1 MGSLDLSALNN
12 LYDETQYFW
21 FESSAQPWGAG
32 AHVTLYPQSEF
43 TTSTHANYLKGQ
55 NILINT
61 GGLSIRNG
69 TLPMMTLDNDS
80 LDFNVV
86 DTVNQTYT
94 NVASFGSVSTTIGVT
109 DNTQSYLQLDFH
121 SLQMIDKEGDP
132 YLRVTDLRNSSG
144 IAQVVDVITAD
155 GEESTYGLSVVATD
169 KNYTVEVS
177 NASGGTIT
185 KNLQSVQF
193 SSVPT
198 AGTVITVTYNTASQY
213 AKEYTFGI
221 RANNNAPS
229 APMSFASGLGTTAS
243 AFLATAEGYNTTASG
258 RAAHAEGNN
267 TIASGSDAHAEGFGT
282 QAIGEESHAEG
293 EDTIAS
299 GYCSH
304 AEGRETTAYSISHA
318 EGYNTHS
325 VGIGCHAEGWFTY
338 AGLSTSTVSG
348 CHAEGG
354 YTISNGGNSHSEG
367 LRTEARGAN
376 SHAEGADT
384 IAEGNAS
391 HASGYYGIALGNYQT
406 VIGRFNS
413 ATVSG
418 SGTTVDP
425 YTYTDVGDY
434 AFIIGNGTANTT
446 ANRSNAFTVDWSGN
460 TVMAGNI
467 TVKNHASSIGTR
479 KVTTGSYS
487 VATGNDYVTVPATS
501 LTRLS
506 LEAGSWIIT
515 LSAQYATNATGRRG
529 CAIYNVTTSTR
540 VSRSEVNE
548 TAVSGAET
556 KLQTNISVVLDT
568 TTTITAQLSQN
579 SGSSRTCSLVLEAM
593 RIA

>member
-55 NILINT
+55 NILMNT
-61 GGLSIRNG
+61 DGLSIRNG

-80 LDFNVV
+80 LDFNVI
-86 DTVNQTYT
+86 DTINQTYT
-94 NVASFGSVSTTIGVT
+94 NVASFGSDTIRVGQVANDSNRT
-109 DNTQSYLQLDFH
+109 EITSGGMQV
-121 SLQMIDKEGDP
+121 
-132 YLRVTDLRNSSG
+132 LRRTNNTDLE
-144 IAQVVDVITAD
+144 IANF
-155 GEESTYGLSVVATD
+155 GYGTGNDDL
-169 KNYTVEVS
+169 
-177 NASGGTIT
+177 GGTANAPYYSIGKRKT
-185 KNLQSVQF
+185 S
-193 SSVPT
+193 
-198 AGTVITVTYNTASQY
+198 ASQY
-213 AKEYTFGI
+213 NSASTYDIGDLCLY
-221 RANNNAPS
+221 NNIVYVCVVRISTPEQFNSSHWSNILKGNYSCAEGDDTL
-229 APMSFASGLGTTAS
+229 ASGYASHAEGTVTV
-243 AFLATAEGYNTTASG
+243 ATGSFSHAEGYYAKAIGLYSHTEGNSSEARGSCS
-258 RAAHAEGNN
+258 HAEGNGS
-267 TIASGSDAHAEGFGT
+267 IA
-282 QAIGEESHAEG
+282 I
-293 EDTIAS
+293 

-304 AEGRETTAYSISHA
+304 AEGGETTATGIYSHSQNYGTVTDQPYQTA
-318 EGYNTHS
+318 VGRYNTENNTDNLFV
-325 VGIGCHAEGWFTY
+325 VG
-338 AGLSTSTVSG
+338 
-348 CHAEGG
+348 
-354 YTISNGGNSHSEG
+354 NGGDDSS
-367 LRTEARGAN
+367 RSDAFQV
-376 SHAEGADT
+376 DT
-384 IAEGNAS
+384 
-391 HASGYYGIALGNYQT
+391 
-406 VIGRFNS
+406 
-413 ATVSG
+413 
-418 SGTTVDP
+418 
-425 YTYTDVGDY
+425 
-434 AFIIGNGTANTT
+434 
-446 ANRSNAFTVDWSGN
+446 SGN
-460 TVMAGNI
+460 TIMAGDI
-467 TVKNHASSIGTR
+467 TVKNHVSPIGTR